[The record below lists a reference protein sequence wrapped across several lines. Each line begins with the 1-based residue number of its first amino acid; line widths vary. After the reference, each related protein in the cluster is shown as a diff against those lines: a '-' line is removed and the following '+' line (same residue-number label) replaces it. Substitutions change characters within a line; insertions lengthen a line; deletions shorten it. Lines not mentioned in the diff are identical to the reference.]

1 MKMRKWG
8 NEKMKKSLCLL
19 PVVLCLAAVAAPH
32 VKEEMVLTKGWNAVY
47 LEATPDNPAC
57 DAFFA
62 DLPAVVGAAAY
73 RSDADAATAQFN
85 ASGEEIVQKPVVYLQ
100 WIRGEDVST
109 LKSLAGGS
117 SYLIY
122 ATNDVSY
129 TYCGIPTAP
138 RMTWRK
144 VSSSE
149 TNEVLNLAGVSITG
163 ARSVSP
169 DQYFGE
175 GPFGTQAVGREIYAV
190 TGTDVNGPKLEPLK
204 KFGKPLPLNNGQA
217 YALTATRAG
226 DWPGVIGIVG
236 KASVVFGE
244 NVNYAS
250 VKIKNCGTQEHVFT
264 LRLAGD
270 EAPDPEQFP
279 PLKHQMP
286 RIDALSAPAFSNVTA
301 ASSWTVTLKPDETT
315 EQVFALDRA
324 QLVADTAYGALLVIE
339 EPTSQ
344 MRVRLPV
351 SVTPEKADAVKYP
364 TGLWVGEIAL
374 SRVSGLNDATP
385 TPVTAG
391 GQLKMNVMMH
401 VDEQRKVTLLQR
413 VAAGID
419 TNGVARLFK
428 DLANVP
434 PEVEGAKR
442 VSTVMMSVDTPSVLS
457 VDDFG
462 GKARFNWTVAPT
474 ARDNPFRHAWHPDH
488 DGKTAD
494 YKGSAPNGDEFE
506 NYSNP
511 IKPELWSI
519 SNHVEFVWS
528 DTARTPDETIGGT
541 VTWEVTGL
549 IANKPI
555 RSEGTFALKR
565 VFKAK
570 KVED

>member
-1 MKMRKWG
+1 
-8 NEKMKKSLCLL
+8 MKKCLCFLL
-19 PVVLCLAAVAAPH
+19 VGFALTVSARHVSQELAIQ
-32 VKEEMVLTKGWNAVY
+32 KGWNAIY
-47 LEATPDNPAC
+47 LEATPDDPAC

-62 DLPAVVGAAAY
+62 NMPAVVAAAAY

-85 ASGEEIVQKPVVYLQ
+85 ASGEEIVQKPIVYLQ

-109 LKSLAGGS
+109 LKTLTGGR
-117 SYLIY
+117 SYLVY

-129 TYCGIPTAP
+129 TYYGIPTAP
-138 RMTWRK
+138 QMTWRK

-149 TNEVLNLAGVSITG
+149 TNEVLNLAGVSISG
-163 ARSVSP
+163 SASVSAE
-169 DQYFGE
+169 QYFGE
-175 GPFGTQAVGREIYAV
+175 GPFGTQAVGREIYTV

-236 KASVVFGE
+236 KASVTFGDAGG
-244 NVNYAS
+244 YAT
-250 VKIKNCGTQEHVFT
+250 VKIRNCGTAAHTFKFQLKVSAKTEET
-264 LRLAGD
+264 
-270 EAPDPEQFP
+270 FP
-279 PLKHQMP
+279 TTGSIARQLP
-286 RIDALSAPAFSNVTA
+286 RTDALGETKYEDVDTST
-301 ASSWTVTLKPDETT
+301 SWEVTLAADATS
-315 EQVFALDRA
+315 EQVFRLNRSKLASATEDYHAVLEIADMGTSGMVVHLPFSVFRESA
-324 QLVADTAYGALLVIE
+324 DVAA
-339 EPTSQ
+339 
-344 MRVRLPV
+344 
-351 SVTPEKADAVKYP
+351 YP

-374 SRVSGLNDATP
+374 SRVSGLNDETP

-391 GQLKMNVMMH
+391 GQLRMNVMMH
-401 VDEQRKVTLLQR
+401 VDEQKKVTLLQR

-419 TNGVARLFK
+419 TNGAARLFK

-434 PEVEGAKR
+434 PEVTGAKR
-442 VSTVMMSVDTPSVLS
+442 VSTMMMSVDTPSVLS

-494 YKGSAPNGDEFE
+494 YKAAAPDGDDFE
-506 NYSNP
+506 NYRNP
-511 IKPELWSI
+511 VKPELWSI

-528 DTARTPDETIGGT
+528 DTVRTPDEAIAGT

-565 VFKAK
+565 VFKAR